1 MVSGKPTFETADK
14 ERKAAY
20 DLFSILD
27 NKARALLS
35 FNGIVL
41 AVIALWLQY
50 VGLNF
55 LHLILDLV
63 FIAFL
68 VSSYILLNIIR
79 LYWSTLEET
88 VQELE
93 ELRQRRTRSYR
104 RAWRISISSV
114 LAVIVVSVV
123 HTAGTA
129 LVATDRCPVLCEWF
143 YSPDVFGN
151 IDYANPAPGPG
162 SGSLPETG
170 AAN

>member
-1 MVSGKPTFETADK
+1 MSGEPSFETADK

-35 FNGIVL
+35 FNGIIL
-41 AVIALWLQY
+41 AVIALWLRY
-50 VGLNF
+50 VGLNY
-55 LHLILDLV
+55 LHLILDVV

-79 LYWSTLEET
+79 LHWSTLDET

-104 RAWRISISSV
+104 RAWRLSICSV
-114 LAVIVVSVV
+114 FAVIAVSVV

-129 LVATDRCPVLCEWF
+129 LVATDRCTALCEWF
-143 YSPDVFGN
+143 YSPGVFGN
-151 IDYANPAPGPG
+151 VDYAGPAAGPATGSPPG
-162 SGSLPETG
+162 TG